1 MTNSDYSE
9 NALVEQPALA
19 LLDALGWQ
27 TVNCFHEF
35 EHAGG
40 SPLGRETKGEVVLV
54 SRLRPALGRLN
65 PEASREAIDLA
76 IEELLRDRGAMSLAA
91 ANAEVYGLL
100 KGGVRVTVSGAG
112 EEGGETDEVLRVIDW
127 DEPTNNGFLLCSQF
141 WVTGDMYT
149 RRPDLIGFVNGLPL
163 VFVELKAPGEPVEDA
178 YRGNLLDYR
187 DTVPHL
193 FWYNG
198 LIVLSNGSQSKLG
211 SVTGQWDH
219 FSDWAKI
226 DDETEEGVIS
236 LETMLRGTC
245 EPARLLDLVEN
256 FTLFE
261 ESKGGLIKLIAKCHQ
276 YHGVRNAL
284 DALAQLGEN
293 RGRLGVFWHTQG
305 SGKSV
310 SMVFFAQKVLRK
322 LPGNW
327 TFVVVTDGKE
337 LDEQIY
343 RKFANTGAVTEKQ
356 AHASSSAH
364 LRRLLT
370 EDHRYVFTL
379 IHKFGTP
386 KGKKHPVL
394 SERSDIIVMTDEAHR
409 TQYDTLALNMR
420 TALPN
425 AAFLA
430 FTGTPLLAG
439 EEKTREVFG
448 DYVSVYNFKESVD
461 DKATVP
467 LYYENRIPE
476 LQLTNDKLTEDI
488 ARVVEET
495 ELDDDQEAKL
505 EREFAREYHLIT
517 RDERLDTL
525 AADLVKHFLGRGFQG
540 KAMVVCIDKATA
552 VRMHDKVRREW
563 AKSLDRLRV
572 EAAAAPEERAGQL
585 QSRLAYLEETDM
597 AVVVSQS
604 QGEIRECGR
613 KGADIRPHRQRMLKE
628 DLDTKFK
635 DPDDPFRIVFVCA
648 MWMTGFD
655 VPCCSTIYLD
665 KPMRNHTLMQTIA
678 RANRVFGDKQN
689 GLIVD
694 YVGVFRNLQ
703 KALALYGS
711 ASGGGVDEGETPVAD
726 KSELVEALKQA
737 LGRVEEFCAGLGI
750 DLDGIQAAA
759 GFDRV
764 ALLDEAVEAILVDT
778 DTKKRFTALAT
789 DVGNLYK
796 AVLPDP
802 VANQVAPRCALLDVL
817 VKKLRSLLPPP
828 DISKVM
834 QAVDGILD
842 DSIAPTPFVIR
853 DSDSDTDPLVDLSKV
868 DFEALKAKMQ
878 RGRKRTEA
886 EKLRG
891 MIDRKL
897 ADMLRVNRSRMNW
910 TERFG
915 KMIEEY
921 NAGSVNVEEW
931 LNRLIGFAQEL
942 TEEEQRAQRE
952 GLSDDELA
960 VFDLLT
966 DPKLDL
972 GPRQR
977 ARVKRVAREL
987 LERLKARQLVLDWR
1001 KRQQSRAAVQV
1012 AIRDT
1017 LDDLPKC
1024 YTSRLHEQK
1033 RQAVYQHVYAAYW
1046 GAAAGVCASATLGQR
1061 PSTRPETYSG
1071 ALRAATQR

>member
-1 MTNSDYSE
+1 LPIPRRE
-9 NALVEQPALA
+9 GLHAL
-19 LLDALGWQ
+19 W
-27 TVNCFHEF
+27 T
-35 EHAGG
+35 
-40 SPLGRETKGEVVLV
+40 PL
-54 SRLRPALGRLN
+54 
-65 PEASREAIDLA
+65 
-76 IEELLRDRGAMSLAA
+76 
-91 ANAEVYGLL
+91 
-100 KGGVRVTVSGAG
+100 
-112 EEGGETDEVLRVIDW
+112 
-127 DEPTNNGFLLCSQF
+127 NG
-141 WVTGDMYT
+141 Y
-149 RRPDLIGFVNGLPL
+149 
-163 VFVELKAPGEPVEDA
+163 
-178 YRGNLLDYR
+178 
-187 DTVPHL
+187 
-193 FWYNG
+193 
-198 LIVLSNGSQSKLG
+198 
-211 SVTGQWDH
+211 
-219 FSDWAKI
+219 
-226 DDETEEGVIS
+226 
-236 LETMLRGTC
+236 
-245 EPARLLDLVEN
+245 
-256 FTLFE
+256 
-261 ESKGGLIKLIAKCHQ
+261 
-276 YHGVRNAL
+276 
-284 DALAQLGEN
+284 
-293 RGRLGVFWHTQG
+293 
-305 SGKSV
+305 
-310 SMVFFAQKVLRK
+310 
-322 LPGNW
+322 
-327 TFVVVTDGKE
+327 TDGKE

-394 SERSDIIVMTDEAHR
+394 SERSDIIVLTDEAHR

-448 DYVSVYNFKESVD
+448 DYVSVYNFKQSVD

-476 LQLTNDKLTEDI
+476 LQLRNDKLTEDI
-488 ARVVEET
+488 ARLVEAT
-495 ELDDDQEAKL
+495 ELDEDQEAKL

-517 RDERLDTL
+517 RDDRLDAL
-525 AADLVKHFLGRGFQG
+525 AADLVKHFIGRGFQG

-563 AKSLDRLRV
+563 AKHLDRLRA
-572 EAAAAPEERAGQL
+572 EAATAPEERARQL
-585 QSRLAYLEETDM
+585 QGRVAYMEETDM

-604 QGEIRECGR
+604 QGEIRECAR
-613 KGADIRPHRQRMLKE
+613 KGANIRPHRQRMLKE

-635 DPDDPFRIVFVCA
+635 DADDPFRIVFVCA

-711 ASGGGVDEGETPVAD
+711 ASGGGVDEDDTPVAD
-726 KSELVEALKQA
+726 KSELVEALKRAIEQA
-737 LGRVEEFCAGLGI
+737 NEFCAGLGI
-750 DLDGIQAAA
+750 DLAGIQVAT

-764 ALLDEAVEAILVDT
+764 ARLDGAVEAILIGE
-778 DTKKRFTALAT
+778 DTKKRFLSLAG
-789 DVGNLYK
+789 DVGKLYK

-802 VANQVAPRCALLDVL
+802 VANQVAPRCALLDML
-817 VKKLRSLLPPP
+817 VRKLRSLTSPP
-828 DISKVM
+828 DISGVM
-834 QAVDGILD
+834 RAVDGILD
-842 DSIAPTPFVIR
+842 DSIAAEGYVIR
-853 DSDSDTDPLVDLSKV
+853 TPSPAYGLDHTVDLSRI
-868 DFEALKAKMQ
+868 DFEAVRRQLGSS
-878 RGRKRTEA
+878 RRRTEA

-897 ADMLRVNRSRMNW
+897 HEMLRVNRSRMNW
-910 TERFG
+910 TERFE

-931 LNRLIGFAQEL
+931 LRRLIGFAQEL

-952 GLSDDELA
+952 GLTDEELA

-966 DPKLDL
+966 DPKLEL

-977 ARVKRVAREL
+977 ARVKRAAREL
-987 LERLKARQLVLDWR
+987 LQKLKARQFVLDWR

-1024 YTSRLHEQK
+1024 YTARLCEQK
-1033 RQAVYQHVYAAYW
+1033 GQAVYQHVYEAYW
-1046 GAAAGVCASATLGQR
+1046 GAGSGVYAMAH
-1061 PSTRPETYSG
+1061 
-1071 ALRAATQR
+1071 